1 MRRCTFILCLSAVF
15 AAISSR
21 GQPSPPAPD
30 LVLWPAGVKPYT
42 QIKDFTTNGCEVI
55 EGCAIPGT
63 RRLLRFHIFTRN
75 QGTADLILG
84 APQGNPLFE
93 YASCH
98 GHYHFRNFVMARLF
112 DSNNVPVASA
122 AKIGFC
128 LLDDAP
134 WDPNASPQ
142 PIYHCGFQGIQR
154 GWDDFYWANL
164 ACQFIDITGLAGGE
178 YTLELEVD
186 PDNQLHESNE
196 HNNIIRLPTVI
207 PEPCGEPVANDNF
220 DAATPITDARVLLHG
235 SSTCASV
242 EPGEAGVV
250 EQIGLGR
257 SVWFRWVAP
266 FTGATTISTDGS
278 TFNTVLGVYTGDAL
292 DALTIIGEDDNGGYG
307 YNARVR
313 FTATN
318 GSPYRIKVDGYL
330 GVGGD
335 YTLNIIPST
344 NDHFQNCAPL
354 VGPAGLVR
362 DYNLSATAQP
372 GEPAHAGNR
381 AIHSIWFCWLAP
393 FTGPVTFDTSIIAG
407 ASFDTVL
414 AVYTGANL
422 AALTMVATNDNYAA
436 PWVTSRVT
444 FNAVSNTLYR
454 IAVDGRGSTAGI
466 TILRWGP
473 PLRLTT
479 SNISSDDL
487 QLSVFGAP
495 GDPYAIETSHDLK
508 EWAIWKRMFNT
519 NGTLLLNDSIT
530 PPRRFYRLYLE

>member
-1 MRRCTFILCLSAVF
+1 MRWFTVMSF
-15 AAISSR
+15 AAVLAASVSLAAET
-21 GQPSPPAPD
+21 SLPAPD

-42 QIKDFTTNGCEVI
+42 QIKEFTTNGCEVL

-75 QGTADLILG
+75 QGTADLVLG

-98 GHYHFRNFVMARLF
+98 GHYHFRNFVIARLF
-112 DSNNVPVASA
+112 DSNNLQVASA

-128 LLDDAP
+128 LLDDAR
-134 WDPNASPQ
+134 WDPNAPTQ
-142 PIYHCGFQGIQR
+142 PIYHCQFQGIQR

-164 ACQFIDITGLAGGE
+164 ACQFIDITGLPGGE

-186 PDNQLHESNE
+186 PDNRLHESNKN
-196 HNNIIRLPTVI
+196 NNIIRLPTVI

-220 DAATPITDARVLLHG
+220 DAPTQITDARVLLQ
-235 SSTCASV
+235 SSSSCASL
-242 EPGEAGVV
+242 EPGEVGIPF
-250 EQIGLGR
+250 EELGR

-266 FTGATTISTDGS
+266 FTGPTAISTDGS
-278 TFNTVLGVYTGDAL
+278 TFNTLLSVYTGDAL
-292 DALTIIGEDDNGGYG
+292 NALTIIGEDDNGGYG
-307 YNARVR
+307 YNALVR
-313 FTATN
+313 FNATN
-318 GSPYRIKVDGYL
+318 GTAYRIKVDGYL

-354 VGPAGLVR
+354 VGAAGLIR

-381 AIHSIWFCWLAP
+381 AIHSIWFCWIAP

-407 ASFDTVL
+407 AYFDTVL
-414 AVYTGANL
+414 AVYTGVNL
-422 AALTMVATNDNYAA
+422 TALTVVATNDNYAA

-454 IAVDGRGSTAGI
+454 IAVDGRGGAVGI

-473 PLRLTT
+473 PLRLAT
-479 SNISSDDL
+479 SNISNDDL
-487 QLSVFGAP
+487 QLSVLGAP
-495 GDPYAIETSHDLK
+495 GDQYAIETSDDLK
-508 EWAIWKRMFNT
+508 QWSVWKRPFNT
-519 NGTLLLNDSIT
+519 NGTTFLHAPFT
-530 PPRRFYRLYLE
+530 TVPQQFYRLYLE